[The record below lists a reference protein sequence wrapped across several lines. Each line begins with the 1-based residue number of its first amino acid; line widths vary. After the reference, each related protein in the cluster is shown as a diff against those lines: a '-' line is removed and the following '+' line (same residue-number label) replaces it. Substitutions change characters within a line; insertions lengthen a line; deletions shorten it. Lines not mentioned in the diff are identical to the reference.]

1 MAVHIGRRRGG
12 RTDLPSNHHSIVFA
26 RRQAAGQLFER
37 GAGASQQT
45 DDAIAERAPT
55 TMEILRS
62 PAFWLLFLS
71 VEPGALVSGAIV
83 ANLLPFYHDLG
94 QSLQHASYVL
104 AAQSAAAALGAVVG
118 GYIVDRVA
126 PTSVLMAIAVM
137 GMLGL
142 SGLASG
148 LVPPA
153 ICLCFTYFGLGGI
166 GACYGVAART
176 YFGAAGYAPTMG
188 MLGPFMMASSFAG
201 AGAGWLRDQFGNY
214 HIVF

>member
-1 MAVHIGRRRGG
+1 
-12 RTDLPSNHHSIVFA
+12 
-26 RRQAAGQLFER
+26 
-37 GAGASQQT
+37 
-45 DDAIAERAPT
+45 
-55 TMEILRS
+55 
-62 PAFWLLFLS
+62 
-71 VEPGALVSGAIV
+71 
-83 ANLLPFYHDLG
+83 
-94 QSLQHASYVL
+94 
-104 AAQSAAAALGAVVG
+104 
-118 GYIVDRVA
+118 
-126 PTSVLMAIAVM
+126 MAIAVM

-214 HIVF
+214 HIVFWILASVLIITLIAAPLLRTMEPAKLKVA